1 MDITRQLDLSLVLFC
16 FLSLLSALEN
26 QVYISQGCECDAPSL
41 VDEACNFL
49 FSKCISRF
57 RATLLQFEI

>member
-1 MDITRQLDLSLVLFC
+1 MGITRQLDLSLVLFL
-16 FLSLLSALEN
+16 LSLLSALEN

-49 FSKCISRF
+49 FSKCNSRF